1 MLRAAGQFFD
11 GETAVGHHVDAIL
24 DGKRLT
30 IEGRTLKTP
39 HIWKLESLRAA
50 EPVEADRALRL
61 RSEEQP
67 DARLI
72 LSDTR
77 MIEALLGAAPR
88 IARPLPKGAVLRF
101 AAVTAA
107 GLLLV
112 AAIGYALLS
121 MLPPAV
127 ALVMPE
133 EWRQRL
139 GRQTEEALLGRF
151 SECNSRE
158 GLASIAAIGNR
169 LYAGRAEE
177 APDFTVSVYRLP
189 VINAFALPGGRIV
202 LSGKLIEAAKSPE
215 EVAGVLAHE
224 LGHVKNRDPE
234 VAVVRLT
241 GLQVLISL
249 ATGSDGGTVLSNLAG
264 LAALLRYTRSA
275 EVKADAY
282 ALDLLNQERIDPLG
296 LKRFFESIRVLEEAR
311 RPRIGPLG
319 GIIATHPA
327 TEERI
332 ARIKPLENGPP
343 LPVMSDSQWQALKRI
358 CR

>member
-1 MLRAAGQFFD
+1 MLKVSGQFFD
-11 GETAVGHHVDAIL
+11 GETAMDHPVDVIL
-24 DGKRLT
+24 DGETVR
-30 IEGRTLKTP
+30 IDGRTLKAP
-39 HIWKLESLRAA
+39 HSWKVESLQAA
-50 EPVEADRALRL
+50 EAVAAGRPLRL
-61 RSEEQP
+61 RSDERP
-67 DARLI
+67 GPRLVVN
-72 LSDTR
+72 DR
-77 MIEALLGAAPR
+77 QMVEALLKAAPQ
-88 IARPLPKGAVLRF
+88 IARPLPKGTVLRF

-127 ALVMPE
+127 ALIMPE

-158 GLASIAAIGNR
+158 GLAAIAVIGNR
-169 LYAGRAEE
+169 LFAGRAEE
-177 APDFTVSVYRLP
+177 APDFAVRIYRLP
-189 VINAFALPGGRIV
+189 LINAFALPGGRIV
-202 LSGKLIEAAKSPE
+202 LSGKLIEVAKTPE

-234 VAVVRLT
+234 AAVVRLT
-241 GLQVLISL
+241 GMQVLISL
-249 ATGSDGGTVLSNLAG
+249 ATGSDGGTVLSNIAG

-275 EVKADAY
+275 EVKADSY
-282 ALDLLNQERIDPLG
+282 ALDLLNKGRIDPLG
-296 LKRFFESIRVLEEAR
+296 LKRFFESIKVLEEAR

-319 GIIATHPA
+319 SIIATHPA

-332 ARIKPLENGPP
+332 ARIKPLENGPA

-358 CR
+358 CK